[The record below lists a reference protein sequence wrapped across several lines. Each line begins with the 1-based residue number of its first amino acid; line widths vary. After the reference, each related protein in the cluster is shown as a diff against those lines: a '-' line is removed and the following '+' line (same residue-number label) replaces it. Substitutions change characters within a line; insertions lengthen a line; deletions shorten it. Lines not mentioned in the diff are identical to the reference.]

1 MNLTVKAKHRKAE
14 QILRY
19 LRDIETMTQG
29 AKSVKE
35 ACRRFDIAVATYYF
49 WRKKYGEMKSD
60 ELVRL
65 SALELESKCLTKI
78 MAEKDLQ
85 IDVLKE
91 AAEGNWLAQGDGGES

>member
-1 MNLTVKAKHRKAE
+1 MKAKHRKPE

-19 LRDIETMTQG
+19 LRDIDTMKQSGKT
-29 AKSVKE
+29 VEE
-35 ACRRFDIAVATYYF
+35 ACRHFDISVPTYYA
-49 WRKKYGEMKSD
+49 WRKKYGQMKSD

-65 SALELESKCLTKI
+65 GELELENKRLKKI

-91 AAEGNWLAQGDGGES
+91 AAEGNWLAQSDGGTS